1 MKDNIPKEIADRLE
15 FKVVNGDHPRNASV
29 KLLHEPRPCEDCGI
43 DVVDRRTETRL
54 QRAFIPTNPTRTS
67 VPLHWASTCKNCKMR
82 KNLDTGKFDIPF
94 HQYNAY
100 LKDRKKQMDK

>member
-15 FKVVNGDHPRNASV
+15 FKVVNGDHPTNASV

-43 DVVDRRTETRL
+43 DVVDRRTESRL